1 MGKSG
6 SHSGIG
12 QRVRSRLRGIV
23 AGVAGAVMLSSVLAA
38 CASAAASTGP
48 VTLNFYANPDVSGAT
63 AKIVAAC
70 SAQSHGQYTISYQ
83 VLPNASDQQRQQLIR
98 RLAASDSSIDIMML
112 DVTWAPEFA
121 QA

>member
-1 MGKSG
+1 MGEFL

-12 QRVRSRLRGIV
+12 RRARSLRFRGIV

-38 CASAAASTGP
+38 CTSAAASTGP

-70 SAQSHGQYTISYQ
+70 SAQSRGQYTGT
-83 VLPNASDQQRQQLIR
+83 RQSRSCGLKQL
-98 RLAASDSSIDIMML
+98 
-112 DVTWAPEFA
+112 
-121 QA
+121 